1 MDVHS
6 GADGSG
12 GTSGPPGTRLAVTGS
27 TAPRQ
32 VSWEPS
38 WRVSRLLVRL
48 GAVVALALTAA
59 IATGRAELVVVA
71 APCLVAAVLAVHRG
85 KPGGVRVTIHPPEER
100 CFEDDELELAVSV
113 SAAGAERSS
122 GLEGD
127 AGRTAATAGTRV
139 SSDAAT
145 GRGDRLG
152 AIGLRLRVPQAFQAP
167 GRPRVLAFDTAAA
180 TATWSFRPRRWGSW
194 TAGSVLLQVRTSGL
208 AFAAA
213 VEVRLEDVVTVFPP
227 PSRARDLAVPPVLLD
242 RMGTHVS
249 RRLGTGSEFA
259 EVRAYAP
266 GDPVRRV
273 NWTVSSRR
281 GELFVNAFA
290 AERAA
295 DVITV
300 VDTTVDVGPWGRSSL
315 DLAVRGAAGV
325 VQAYLRYAD
334 RAGVVALGGVLR
346 WLKPDLGM
354 RQYYRVVETLL
365 RSRLDDSFLEPELA
379 HLPPQV
385 LPPGA
390 LVFVFSPLLDP
401 RSLEVIRNL
410 RERGHPVVVVDVLL
424 TEPQPER
431 TKESR
436 LALRLW
442 RLEREALRSGL
453 ADLGVTVL
461 PWEEGGVPLDRV
473 RLEPHLVGARR

>member
-1 MDVHS
+1 
-6 GADGSG
+6 
-12 GTSGPPGTRLAVTGS
+12 
-27 TAPRQ
+27 
-32 VSWEPS
+32 
-38 WRVSRLLVRL
+38 VRL

-59 IATGRAELVVVA
+59 VATGRGELVVVA

-85 KPGGVRVTIHPPEER
+85 RPGGVRVTIRPPEER
-100 CFEDDELELAVSV
+100 CFEDDELELTV
-113 SAAGAERSS
+113 SAAVGAAAAGADAAGGVTATGSAAS
-122 GLEGD
+122 GLAPAGD
-127 AGRTAATAGTRV
+127 GPVGAAGSEERI
-139 SSDAAT
+139 
-145 GRGDRLG
+145 G
-152 AIGLRLRVPQAFQAP
+152 ALGLRLRAP
-167 GRPRVLAFDTAAA
+167 HTFHAPDRPRLLGFDTGTV
-180 TATWSFRPRRWGSW
+180 TATWSLRPRRWGSW
-194 TAGSVLLQVRTSGL
+194 TTGSVVLEVRSAGL

-213 VEVRLEDVVTVFPP
+213 VEIRLEDVVTVFPP

-242 RMGTHVS
+242 RMGAHVS
-249 RRLGTGSEFA
+249 KRLGAGSEFA
-259 EVRAYAP
+259 EVRAYVP
-266 GDPVRRV
+266 GDPVRRG
-273 NWTVSSRR
+273 NWPGSTRR

-295 DVITV
+295 DVVTV

-354 RQYYRVVETLL
+354 RQYYRIVETLL

-401 RSLEVIRNL
+401 RALEVIRNL

-424 TEPQPER
+424 SEPQPER
-431 TKESR
+431 TRESR

-442 RLEREALRSGL
+442 RLEREALRYGL
-453 ADLGVTVL
+453 ADLGVTVV
-461 PWEEGGVPLDRV
+461 PWEDGGVPLERV
-473 RLEPHLVGARR
+473 RLEPHLVGAHR